1 MKIIPAIDIMGGEV
15 VRLYKGDPKQKTVYS
30 NDPVSIAKQWESDGA
45 DMIHLVDLDGTIGT
59 GSNFDIIKDIVHEID
74 IPVEIAGGLRTRPL
88 VYSAADICD
97 RIVLGTI
104 VFNDRVLFESII
116 DEIDSSRIVVSTDH
130 YNGSIVTHGWQ
141 QKSEID
147 LLSAVHDL
155 LNLGISEFLI
165 TSIDRDGTLQG
176 PDLEY
181 LSKVC
186 SISKANV
193 IASGGISGVNDISKL
208 KEYNPFGVI
217 LGKALYDNKITI
229 QEAKQC

>member
-30 NDPVSIAKQWESDGA
+30 NDPVSVAKQWESDGA

-59 GSNFDIIKDIVHEID
+59 GSNFDIMRDIIHEID
-74 IPVEIAGGLRTRPL
+74 IPVEIAGGLRTRSL
-88 VYSAADICD
+88 ICRAADICD

-104 VFNDRVLFESII
+104 AFDDRVLFESII
-116 DEIDSSRIVVSTDH
+116 DEIGPSRIVVSADH

-147 LLSAVHDL
+147 LLAAVHDL
-155 LNLGISEFLI
+155 LNLGVSEFLV

-176 PDLEY
+176 PDLEH

-186 SISKANV
+186 SISRANV
-193 IASGGISGVNDISKL
+193 IASGGISGIHDINEL